1 MQKILPCDNKRI
13 SHKIMSKSSKTT
25 TTVETK
31 IEPIIP
37 MPENIWFQ
45 KIFFGSLILMLGIL
59 WISGYDSGFG
69 SDEMDMNIY
78 GKANIAYYTSGF
90 KDTTFLHPD
99 HKDGVVLP
107 ATLPYYGSGFEYFA
121 TGLTSILHDEYEYN
135 TRHALNQLIAILGLL
150 FTGLI
155 AAKIKDY
162 KAAILSIWLLFL
174 TPIFSGLAIFDTK
187 DIPFL
192 SAYIASVYFAI
203 IFFKQLPK
211 PSLKTLIGLAFSL
224 WFLLSIR
231 IGGVLMIGFIG
242 LYASLEFWRNKEA
255 QQSLRTWLPSLLGCI
270 IVAFIF
276 MILLWPF
283 VLQNPSENIVKTLNV
298 VKDFPQKILVAFD
311 GEYIDSLTLPK
322 NYLPKMMSVSIPIAI
337 SIALIIG
344 LIFSMVYWK
353 KNTYKNE
360 MILLLLSGMIPAIYA
375 VYSGMPLYNSWRHLL
390 FIYPSIVLF
399 CTIGFSY
406 FLHYLSKPILQI
418 GILALLLIGM
428 AKPIIWS
435 IQNSPYQYTYYNELS
450 GGYDRAYYDFDT
462 DYWQITT
469 KEAIDWLMKN
479 EKIESLKDT
488 QIIATNAF
496 TFSNYYFKKRYP
508 KAKVKC
514 EMLGEK
520 SSFGAQG
527 TYRIFNN
534 LFLEPQYLENC
545 FPSPYSIHTI
555 DIGGMPT
562 TYVAKDTSNFT
573 YKAYLAF
580 QSANFKAADSLYNLY
595 LAQIKY
601 DGGAKN
607 LTPLMG
613 IIAYTK
619 FATNQFD
626 DALQLSQ
633 KALVPYPSDYMTNLT
648 LGAVFIAAKE
658 YKKAMYYLQIA
669 QSIKPN
675 EDAPQAY
682 MNVIPK

>member
-1 MQKILPCDNKRI
+1 
-13 SHKIMSKSSKTT
+13 MSKKNIASSVKEASE
-25 TTVETK
+25 ETLPK
-31 IEPIIP
+31 SNN
-37 MPENIWFQ
+37 ENLFR
-45 KIFFGSLILMLGIL
+45 KIFFGSLVLMLGIL

-121 TGLTSILHDEYEYN
+121 SGLTSISHDEYEYN

-155 AAKIKDY
+155 AAKIRDY
-162 KAAILSIWLLFL
+162 KAAILSIWFIFL

-211 PSLKTLIGLAFSL
+211 PTLKTLIGLAFSL

-242 LYASLEFWRNKEA
+242 LYSFLEFRKNKEA
-255 QQSLRTWLPSLLGCI
+255 QQSLGTWLPRLLGCI

-276 MILLWPF
+276 MVLLWPF

-337 SIALIIG
+337 SIALIAG
-344 LIFSMVYWK
+344 LISVFIFWK
-353 KNTYKNE
+353 KMRYKNE
-360 MILLLLSGMIPAIYA
+360 LIFLLFAGFMPAIYA

-390 FIYPSIVLF
+390 FIYPAIVAF
-399 CTIGFSY
+399 CAVGFSHILD
-406 FLHYLSKPILQI
+406 FLAKPILQLSLV
-418 GILALLLIGM
+418 GILLLGL
-428 AKPIIWS
+428 AKPIIWC
-435 IQNSPYQYTYYNELS
+435 IQNSPYQYTYYNELT
-450 GGYDRAYYDFDT
+450 GGYNRAYYDFDT

-508 KAKVKC
+508 NAKVKC

-520 SSFGAQG
+520 SSYGAQG

-545 FPSPYSIHTI
+545 FPSPYSIHTV
-555 DIGGMPT
+555 DIGEMPT
-562 TYVAKDTSNFT
+562 TYIAKDTSNYT

-580 QSANFKAADSLYNLY
+580 QSANYKAADSLYNLY
-595 LAQIKY
+595 LGQIKY

-613 IIAYTK
+613 IIAYAK
-619 FATNQFD
+619 FATNQLD
-626 DALQLSQ
+626 EALKLAQ
-633 KALVPYPSDYMTNLT
+633 KTLVPYPSDYMTNLT
-648 LGAVFIAAKE
+648 LGAVHIAARD
-658 YKKAMYYLQIA
+658 YKKATYYLQIA

-675 EDAPQAY
+675 EAAPQAY
-682 MNVIPK
+682 LNIIPK

>member
-1 MQKILPCDNKRI
+1 
-13 SHKIMSKSSKTT
+13 MSKANKTT
-25 TTVETK
+25 IRLEEKKEIAIPTT
-31 IEPIIP
+31 
-37 MPENIWFQ
+37 ENKWFQ
-45 KIFFGSLILMLGIL
+45 KIFYGSLCLMLAIL
-59 WISGYDSGFG
+59 WISGYDSGVG

-78 GKANIAYYTSGF
+78 GKANIAYYSSGF

-107 ATLPYYGSGFEYFA
+107 PTLPYYGSGFEYFA
-121 TGLTSILHDEYEYN
+121 TGLTSLLHDDYEYN

-162 KAAILSIWLLFL
+162 KTAILSIWFVFL
-174 TPIFSGLAIFDTK
+174 TPLFSGLAIFDTK

-203 IFFKQLPK
+203 LFFKQLPK
-211 PSLKTLIGLAFSL
+211 PSLKILLGLAFSL

-231 IGGVLMIGFIG
+231 IGGILMIGFIG
-242 LYASLEFWRNKEA
+242 IYAFLEFWQNKEA
-255 QQSLRTWLPSLLGCI
+255 KQSLKVWLPRLMGTVVI
-270 IVAFIF
+270 AFVF
-276 MILLWPF
+276 MVLLWPF

-298 VKDFPQKILVAFD
+298 VKDFPQKILVSFD
-311 GEYIDSLTLPK
+311 GTYIDSLTLPK

-337 SIALIIG
+337 SVSLIIG
-344 LIFSMVYWK
+344 LVSVVVFWK
-353 KNTYKNE
+353 KITFKNE
-360 MILLLLSGMIPAIYA
+360 MLLLLLSGLAPALYA
-375 VYSGMPLYNSWRHLL
+375 VYSGMTLYNSWRHLL
-390 FIYPSIVLF
+390 FIYPSLVLF
-399 CTIGFSY
+399 CTIGFS
-406 FLHYLSKPILQI
+406 FSLQSLDKPILQI
-418 GILALLLIGM
+418 GVLAVFLLGM
-428 AKPIIWS
+428 AKPIIWWT
-435 IQNSPYQYTYYNELS
+435 QNSPYQYTYYNELT
-450 GGYDRAYYDFDT
+450 GGYERAYFDFDT

-479 EKIESLKDT
+479 ENIESLKDT
-488 QIIATNAF
+488 QVIATNAF

-545 FPSPYSIHTI
+545 FPSPFSIHTV
-555 DIGGMPT
+555 DIGGMPI
-562 TYVAKDTSNFT
+562 TYVAKDTANYT

-580 QSANFKAADSLYNLY
+580 QDVKFNQADSFFNLY

-619 FATNQFD
+619 FATNQYEEAFKL
-626 DALQLSQ
+626 AHKSLL
-633 KALVPYPSDYMTNLT
+633 PYPSDYITNLT
-648 LGAVFIAAKE
+648 LGAVYIASRD
-658 YKKAMYYLQIA
+658 YKKAIYHLQAA
-669 QSIKPN
+669 QEIKPN
-675 EDAPQAY
+675 ESAPQAY
-682 MNVIPK
+682 LNVIPK